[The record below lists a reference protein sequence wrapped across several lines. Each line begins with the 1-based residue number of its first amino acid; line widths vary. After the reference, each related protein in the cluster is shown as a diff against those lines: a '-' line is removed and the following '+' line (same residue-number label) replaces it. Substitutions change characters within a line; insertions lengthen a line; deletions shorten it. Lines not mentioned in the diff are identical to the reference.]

1 MICKLCGSAMIA
13 LRSLNQHQCAN
24 GKCGHSQEWSLDEG
38 QQPLLGNNR
47 QSKWADAWKKYK
59 LAESLS
65 AVVMARRELD
75 RLESLSDQPTKELHP
90 MKKKN
95 PAAPKKPKKPGM
107 MPKPKSTKKDGL
119 NSYRG

>member
-1 MICKLCGSAMIA
+1 MVA
-13 LRSLNQHQCAN
+13 LRSLNLHQCAN

-47 QSKWADAWKKYK
+47 QSRWTDAWRKYK
-59 LAESLS
+59 LAESPDD
-65 AVVMARRELD
+65 AVEARRELD
-75 RLESLSDQPTKELHP
+75 KLELLSDQPTKEPQP
-90 MKKKN
+90 MKKKST
-95 PAAPKKPKKPGM
+95 AAPKKPKKPGM